1 MSVHLR
7 GPLPTPRHRR
17 RAKLWRSCA
26 RLPFASCDRLEQA
39 RKWETVRSIAARSSG
54 PCLPIWRQTA
64 WSPDCVVAG
73 QVVGS
78 TEYGRSTWRCRDPG
92 SANGC
97 TDGVVPPTRLGGT
110 AHQRTRTCPGS
121 RSWLETLQSGSHR
134 CEPRRSWRHSFG
146 TKCSIGRL
154 MIRSSSAWVWPSGAS
169 PDAVVSTRGPGARPR
184 GNLDLRPLAKLE
196 GEQGRIPA
204 YQREADWKP

>member
-1 MSVHLR
+1 MSVYLR

-17 RAKLWRSCA
+17 RASCGAPAPAYRSRRA
-26 RLPFASCDRLEQA
+26 IDSNRPENGRPSAQSPRALPG
-39 RKWETVRSIAARSSG
+39 T
-54 PCLPIWRQTA
+54 CLPIWRQTA

-97 TDGVVPPTRLGGT
+97 TDGVVPPTRLGST